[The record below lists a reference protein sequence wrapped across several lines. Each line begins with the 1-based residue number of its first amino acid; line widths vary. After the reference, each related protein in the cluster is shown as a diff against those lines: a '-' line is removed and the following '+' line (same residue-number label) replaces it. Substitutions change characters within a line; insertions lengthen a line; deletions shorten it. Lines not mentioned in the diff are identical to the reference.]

1 MERMNAKRNF
11 NTAIHCPKYPKGKKE
26 AWFLTLGSQG
36 TDELLA
42 MKRINMRGMKSS
54 NRITFQCPPRKGRL
68 LLTLYLM
75 SDCLMGFDQQFDLQ
89 FDVVEAKQM

>member
-1 MERMNAKRNF
+1 MKRLNCKRYF
-11 NTAIHCPKYPKGKKE
+11 STAIYCPKYPKGKNE

-36 TDELLA
+36 TNELLA
-42 MKRINMRGMKSS
+42 MKRINMRGLKST

-75 SDCLMGFDQQFDLQ
+75 SDCLLGCDQQFDLQ
-89 FDVVEAKQM
+89 IEIVDAKR